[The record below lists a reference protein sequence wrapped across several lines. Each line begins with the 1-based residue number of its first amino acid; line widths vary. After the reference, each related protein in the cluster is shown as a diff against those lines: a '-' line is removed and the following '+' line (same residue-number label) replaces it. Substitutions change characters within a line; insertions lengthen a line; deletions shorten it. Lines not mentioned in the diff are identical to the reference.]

1 MQLARASGIDMPI
14 AETVE
19 SLLAGKIDARAA
31 VVGLLA
37 RPQKGEG

>member
-1 MQLARASGIDMPI
+1 MPI

-19 SLLAGKIDARAA
+19 SLLAGKIDPRAA